1 MIRSVIYQS
10 FTKSKFVY
18 SFIFTYSFI
27 YFQLREVRL
36 RESDPIPGNP
46 LRKSDNSRH
55 FRQEL
60 EKEALRFAFLDGRI
74 SDVCP
79 SEDETVWALNVKRGF
94 LSAFQNSMEH
104 LDKEQTVLEV

>member
-1 MIRSVIYQS
+1 MSI
-10 FTKSKFVY
+10 
-18 SFIFTYSFI
+18 
-27 YFQLREVRL
+27 

-60 EKEALRFAFLDGRI
+60 EKEALRFAFLDGLI

-94 LSAFQNSMEH
+94 LSAFQNSMDK
-104 LDKEQTVLEV
+104 LDTDQTVIEVS